1 VSCLIHR
8 WRYSDTFS
16 PYELPYEEMLY
27 WHSYCSK
34 FGVGTSWSLDKSL
47 PLMKEQKIR
56 LATKICRK
64 CSKKMVARVGFGLY
78 CIPLRQYVNGW
89 VEIEPTK
96 QERRDIRIEILIG
109 K

>member
-1 VSCLIHR
+1 MGCLIHR
-8 WRYSDTFS
+8 WRYGDVFS
-16 PYELPYEEMLY
+16 PYNLPYEEMLY